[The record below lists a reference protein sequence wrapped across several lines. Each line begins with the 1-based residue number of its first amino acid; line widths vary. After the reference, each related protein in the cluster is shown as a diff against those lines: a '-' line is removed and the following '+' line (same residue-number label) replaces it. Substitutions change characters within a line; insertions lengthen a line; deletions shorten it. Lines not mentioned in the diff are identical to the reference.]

1 MTVWIIAVLMST
13 VATAGL
19 LLPLV
24 WRRNRGDNSAAYDIE
39 VYKDQL
45 NQEMTIILKKTVRP
59 IVHHMYK

>member
-45 NQEMTIILKKTVRP
+45 NQVEDMLTNQYP
-59 IVHHMYK
+59 EDS